1 MSTTLRSYLSH
12 DWQDISQVSRAIY
25 DDMGIAIKPDRL
37 GRLLSDHY
45 PDVVVSD
52 GILIRIQPQPTE
64 TSDAQPSSSPS
75 NKRRRA

>member
-12 DWQDISQVSRAIY
+12 DWQDVAAVSRAIY

-37 GRLLSDHY
+37 ARVLSTSF
-45 PDVVVSD
+45 PDVVSD